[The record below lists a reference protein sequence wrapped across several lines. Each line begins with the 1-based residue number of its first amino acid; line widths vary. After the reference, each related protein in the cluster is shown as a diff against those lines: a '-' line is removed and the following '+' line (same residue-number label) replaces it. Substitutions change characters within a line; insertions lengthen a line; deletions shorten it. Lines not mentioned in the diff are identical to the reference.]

1 MTEEKAQSNVLRNL
15 LLSIC
20 MIICMAGIFS
30 ITSQASD
37 ASNPTKI
44 STNGTWVSGT
54 IATKSAEDWY
64 KFTISSDGEL
74 NVQLMGDF
82 EVGVRLYTEDLTQYK
97 RQDTYGSSSSP
108 KTSSVT
114 YALEK
119 GTYYIKINNVNGLSS
134 NLGDYKVKTKFT
146 SYNTGHTGTSS
157 YNSPISYTV
166 GDTKKGAFTWTV
178 DTSWYK
184 FKISTA
190 GSYKFTFT
198 DNMNMGMHVYIK
210 NSDLTKTMMGGQV
223 GAGTT
228 TTYTATLNKG
238 TYYLNI
244 YQVNF
249 GSPAGPYSF
258 SVKAASVS
266 KPTISSAKNTANGVK
281 LTWKKSSNASGYYVY
296 RKTGSGSYK
305 KIKTIK
311 KKSTVTYTDT
321 SAKNGSTYT
330 YKVVAY
336 SSNNK
341 SSGATKKAVRVTKPS
356 VKSLKSSSSKK
367 ATVKWKK
374 NSKATGYQVQYS
386 TSKSF
391 SSKKTV
397 TVKGKSKSSKKL
409 TKLTGGKKYYVRV
422 RTYKTVSGK
431 KYYSAWSSKK
441 SVTVKK

>member
-1 MTEEKAQSNVLRNL
+1 MKA
-15 LLSIC
+15 
-20 MIICMAGIFS
+20 
-30 ITSQASD
+30 
-37 ASNPTKI
+37 
-44 STNGTWVSGT
+44 
-54 IATKSAEDWY
+54 
-64 KFTISSDGEL
+64 
-74 NVQLMGDF
+74 
-82 EVGVRLYTEDLTQYK
+82 
-97 RQDTYGSSSSP
+97 
-108 KTSSVT
+108 
-114 YALEK
+114 
-119 GTYYIKINNVNGLSS
+119 
-134 NLGDYKVKTKFT
+134 KFT
-146 SYNTGHTGTSS
+146 SYGTGHTGTSS
-157 YNSPISYTV
+157 YDSPISYTV
-166 GDTKKGAFTWTV
+166 GGTKKGAFTWTV
-178 DTSWYK
+178 KEGWYK
-184 FKISTA
+184 FKISTK

-198 DNMNMGMHVYIK
+198 DNMTMGMNVYIK

-266 KPTISSAKNTANGVK
+266 KPTISSAKNAANGVK

-296 RKTGSGSYK
+296 RKAGSGSYK

-321 SAKNGSTYT
+321 SAKNGTTYT

-341 SSGATKKAVRVTKPS
+341 SSGATKKAVRLTKPS
-356 VKSLKSSSSKK
+356 VKSAKSSSSKK

-391 SSKKTV
+391 SGKKTV

-422 RTYKTVSGK
+422 RSYKTVSGK